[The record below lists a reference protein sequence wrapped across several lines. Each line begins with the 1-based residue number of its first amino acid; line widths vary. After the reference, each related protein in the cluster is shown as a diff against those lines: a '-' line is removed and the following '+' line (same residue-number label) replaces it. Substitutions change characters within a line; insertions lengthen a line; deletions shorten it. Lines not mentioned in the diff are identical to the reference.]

1 MSQPPRKPKAS
12 QQSVVSARIRNY
24 FGLHFHILMSS
35 LSQLGRTPVASFMTA
50 AVIGIAL
57 ALPAAVHVFLNK
69 LQAVS
74 NVWQEST
81 QITVFLKKGVAD
93 GMAINLSHQLQG
105 WPEIAKVRYIS
116 PEQALKEFEQQ
127 SGMSDVVGLLNENPL
142 PGVLVITP
150 VKLQSAAQT
159 EALLPKLQQL
169 SETESAQM
177 DVEWVRRLHGLLS
190 VSARAVLTFGGLL
203 ALAVL
208 FIIGNTI
215 RLLIQNRQDEVE
227 VVKLIGGSDAFVR
240 RPFLYTGIWFGLFGG
255 MVAWVLVNLLLLALA
270 EPIGQ
275 LANLYGSDFRLGFA
289 DFETTAILLFIGPFL
304 GLVGAWLVSGRYLR
318 AIEPV

>member
-1 MSQPPRKPKAS
+1 MSQPPRTPKTT
-12 QQSVVSARIRNY
+12 QQSVVVARVRNY
-24 FGLHFHILMSS
+24 FGLHFHVLMSS
-35 LSQLGRTPVASFMTA
+35 LNRLGRTPLASFMTA

-74 NVWQEST
+74 SVWQEST
-81 QITVFLKKGVAD
+81 QITVILKKGVVD
-93 GMAINLSHQLQG
+93 GAAIALSHQLQG
-105 WPEIAKVRYIS
+105 WPEITKVRYIS

-127 SGMSDVVGLLNENPL
+127 SGMSDVAGLLNENPL
-142 PGVLVITP
+142 PGVLVVTP
-150 VKLQSAAQT
+150 AKSQT
-159 EALLPKLQQL
+159 AMQIEALLPRLQKL
-169 SETESAQM
+169 SEAESAQM

-190 VSARAVLTFGGLL
+190 VSERAVLTFGGLL

-270 EPIGQ
+270 GPVGQ
-275 LANLYGSDFRLGFA
+275 LASLYGSDFRLGFA

>member
-1 MSQPPRKPKAS
+1 MSQPPRKAKAR
-12 QQSVVSARIRNY
+12 QQIRVFAQVRNY
-24 FGLHFHILMSS
+24 FGMHFHVLMSS
-35 LSQLGRTPVASFMTA
+35 LSRLGRAPFASFMTA

-74 NVWQEST
+74 SVWQEST
-81 QITVFLKKGVAD
+81 QVTVFLKKEVTD
-93 GMAINLSHQLQG
+93 GAANTLSRDLQR
-105 WPEIAKVRYIS
+105 WPEISKVRYIS

-127 SGMSDVVGLLNENPL
+127 SGMSNVVGLLNENPL

-150 VKLQSAAQT
+150 SKSISATQT
-159 EALLPKLQQL
+159 EALLPKLQKL
-169 SETESAQM
+169 GEAESVQM

-190 VSARAVLTFGGLL
+190 VSERAVLTFGGLL

-270 EPIGQ
+270 GPVAQ
-275 LANLYGSDFRLGFA
+275 LASLYGSDFRLGYA
-289 DFETTAILLFIGPFL
+289 DLETTAILLFIGPFL

-318 AIEPV
+318 VIEPV

>member
-1 MSQPPRKPKAS
+1 MSQPPRKPKAT
-12 QQSVVSARIRNY
+12 QQSVVVARVRNY
-24 FGLHFHILMSS
+24 FGSHFHVLMSS
-35 LSQLGRTPVASFMTA
+35 LNRLGRAPIASFMTA

-74 NVWQEST
+74 SVWQEST
-81 QITVFLKKGVAD
+81 QVTVFLKKDVAD
-93 GMAINLSHQLQG
+93 GVALALSRELQR
-105 WPEIAKVRYIS
+105 WPEITKVHYIS
-116 PEQALKEFEQQ
+116 PGRALKEFEQH
-127 SGMSDVVGLLNENPL
+127 SGMTDVVGLLNENPL

-150 VKLQSAAQT
+150 SKSISAIQT
-159 EALLPKLQQL
+159 EALLPKLQKL
-169 SETESAQM
+169 SGVESAQM

-190 VSARAVLTFGGLL
+190 VSERAVLTFGGLL

-227 VVKLIGGSDAFVR
+227 VVKLIGGSNAFVR

-255 MVAWVLVNLLLLALA
+255 MVAWLLVNLLLAALSGPVA
-270 EPIGQ
+270 Q
-275 LANLYGSDFRLGFA
+275 LASLYGSDFRLGYA
-289 DFETTAILLFIGPFL
+289 DLETTAILLFIGPFL